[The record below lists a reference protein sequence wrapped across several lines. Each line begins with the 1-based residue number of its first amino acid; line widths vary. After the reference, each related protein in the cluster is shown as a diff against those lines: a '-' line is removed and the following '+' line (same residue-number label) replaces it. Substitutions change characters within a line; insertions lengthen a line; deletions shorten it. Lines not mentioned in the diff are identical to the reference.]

1 MVLDSC
7 SIRQYLTH
15 EREDELPVVRSIW
28 TRNYAKKKIFPS
40 VKQPNTVNG
49 LAAAGKLCFCFFF
62 SNSRLGIF
70 VHAQSISKRGKKSA
84 VKWIERVL
92 LKR

>member
-15 EREDELPVVRSIW
+15 EREDESPVVRSIW
-28 TRNYAKKKIFPS
+28 TRNYAKEKIFPTI
-40 VKQPNTVNG
+40 KQPNTVNG
-49 LAAAGKLCFCFFF
+49 LAAAGKLCLFFF

-70 VHAQSISKRGKKSA
+70 VHAKSISKRGKKSA
-84 VKWIERVL
+84 VK
-92 LKR
+92 